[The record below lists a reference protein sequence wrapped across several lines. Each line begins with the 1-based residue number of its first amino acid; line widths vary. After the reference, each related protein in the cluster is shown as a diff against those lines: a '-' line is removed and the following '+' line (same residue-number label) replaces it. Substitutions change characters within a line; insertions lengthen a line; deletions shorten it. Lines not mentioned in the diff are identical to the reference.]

1 MTDRTVIQSI
11 THRPVVTTSTQ
22 STAYQAACLMTRAN
36 CGSVLVVDA
45 DGALIGIFTERD
57 LMSRVVAKALDPEKT
72 LLADVMTKNPRSI
85 APDVTV
91 SDAVLLMVERGFRH
105 LPILTANS
113 KIIGVFSLRDASPR
127 EVSEAD
133 SLAEYLD
140 KINDAP
146 A

>member
-1 MTDRTVIQSI
+1 MTERTVIQSV
-11 THRPVVTTSTQ
+11 TQRQPVTTSAQ
-22 STAYQAACLMTRAN
+22 SNAYQAACMMTKGN
-36 CGSVLVVDA
+36 CGSVLIVDA

-57 LMSRVVAKALDPEKT
+57 LMTRVVAKALDPEKT
-72 LLADVMTKNPRSI
+72 LLSDVMTKNPHSI

-105 LPILTANS
+105 LPILSASS